1 MIIKRI
7 INDFKTDSEISE
19 NTELFDNLIDSFDL
33 INLILEIENEYK
45 IQIPILEDINEDVFK
60 TVKSLREYI
69 AKKYEV

>member
-1 MIIKRI
+1 MIIEI
-7 INDFKTDSEISE
+7 INNLKPDSEISE

-45 IQIPILEDINEDVFK
+45 IQIPMEDINEDVFK
-60 TVKSLREYI
+60 TVKSLQEYI

>member
-1 MIIKRI
+1 MIIEI
-7 INDFKTDSEISE
+7 IYYLKPDSEISE

-45 IQIPILEDINEDVFK
+45 IQIPMEDINEDVFK
-60 TVKSLREYI
+60 TVKSLQEYI